1 MVTNKRRVT
10 ITLDSE
16 HEAAIAEL
24 KKTKVFAKSSTSRI
38 IRFLMDIGIGR
49 SGFKV
54 EEKDA

>member
-1 MVTNKRRVT
+1 MTNKRRVT